1 MHLFRAEILLYRH
14 EPDSSFFLILTLC
27 TVTAV
32 NKAGLAAELDNADAT
47 LTLFAPTN
55 SAFSKL
61 PCGLLDKLLLPIWK
75 PQLVDLLLYHV
86 LGEPVTA
93 PYESGTYTT
102 TNYGDETIDITNGA
116 GLFPTINKGKNSA
129 RIDKKDECASNGV
142 VHVINNVLTPLSV
155 TNNVVD
161 IAVENPDT
169 FSTLVTALNAAG
181 LIGALEGAGPFT
193 VFGELFCLS

>member
-14 EPDSSFFLILTLC
+14 EPDPSFFLTLTLC
-27 TVTAV
+27 TVAAV
-32 NKAGLAAELDNADAT
+32 NKAGLADELDAAGA

-55 SAFSKL
+55 AAFSKL

-75 PQLVDLLLYHV
+75 PQLVDLLSYHL
-86 LGEPVTA
+86 LGESVFA
-93 PYESGTYTT
+93 PYEAGTYGTL
-102 TNYGDETIDITNGA
+102 NQELELIDITNGD

-129 RIDKKDECASNGV
+129 RIDTKDVPACNGV

-155 TNNVVD
+155 TSNVVD
-161 IAVENPDT
+161 IAVENPDS

-193 VFGELFCLS
+193 VFGELFCQN

>member
-14 EPDSSFFLILTLC
+14 EPDPSFFLTLTLC
-27 TVTAV
+27 TVAAV
-32 NKAGLAAELDNADAT
+32 NKAGLADELDAAGA

-55 SAFSKL
+55 AAFSKL

-86 LGEPVTA
+86 LGEFVPA
-93 PYESGTYTT
+93 PYEDSPYTT
-102 TNYGDETIDITNGA
+102 TNYGGESIDITNGA
-116 GLFPTINKGKNSA
+116 DLFPTINKGKNSA
-129 RIDKKDECASNGV
+129 RIVTKDECASNGV

-155 TNNVVD
+155 NSNVVD
-161 IAVENPDT
+161 IAVQYPDS
-169 FSTLVTALNAAG
+169 FSTLVTALDAAG

-193 VFGELFCLS
+193 VFGELFCLN

>member
-27 TVTAV
+27 TVDAV
-32 NKAGLAAELDNADAT
+32 NKAGLADELDADPPPT

-55 SAFSKL
+55 AAFSKL

-75 PQLVDLLLYHV
+75 PQLVDLLQYHV
-86 LGEPVTA
+86 LGAFVSA
-93 PYESGTYTT
+93 PYEAVTYMTL
-102 TNYGDETIDITNGA
+102 NEETIDITNGD

-129 RIDKKDECASNGV
+129 RIDTKDEPACNGV

-155 TNNVVD
+155 TSNVVD
-161 IAVENPDT
+161 IAVENPDS

-193 VFGELFCLS
+193 VFGELFCLN